1 MAPPFQILGID
12 HLVLRVRDLAR
23 MQRFYCEVLGCTL
36 ARDRPDLGLV
46 HLRLGT
52 QLIDLLDVQGVLG
65 RQGGGATASAAGN
78 LDHFCVR
85 IEPFDEAVLR
95 AHLAAHGATPAPAES
110 RYGAEGTGLSLY
122 FSDPEGNRIELKGRS
137 FEPGLG
143 EVKQ

>member
-46 HLRLGT
+46 HLRLGA
-52 QLIDLLDVQGVLG
+52 QLIDLVDVQGVLG
-65 RQGGGATASAAGN
+65 RQGGGATASASGN

-85 IEPFDEAVLR
+85 IEPFDEPALR
-95 AHLAAHGATPAPAES
+95 AHLAAYGATPAQAES

-122 FSDPEGNRIELKGRS
+122 FLDPEGNRIELKGRS
-137 FEPGLG
+137 FEPGPG